1 MSNPFKPTLNF
12 LRSPLL
18 KGKGLLTS
26 IVKVLELSRSRLIEK
41 EIDYLVI
48 EVVKLLIG
56 ILTTLLLVT
65 LVTALTKYQT
75 NIMSIP

>member
-12 LRSPLL
+12 LRSPSL
-18 KGKGLLTS
+18 KEKGLLTS
-26 IVKVLELSRSRLIEK
+26 IVKVSESSRLRLIEI

-48 EVVKLLIG
+48 EVVKLLIR

-65 LVTALTKYQT
+65 PIIVPAKY
-75 NIMSIP
+75 